1 MFKFIMSYTYNNKQ
15 KNYVSVKIM
24 FQISLLSF
32 FVCRLEKKE
41 GFDEKSQYKNY
52 LKLYKNKN

>member
-1 MFKFIMSYTYNNKQ
+1 MSYTYNNKQ